1 MEMNKNKR
9 FVGKMMKVNRLH
21 RSVIENCSKEDQ
33 LHRTQHQILHF
44 LMNCKEPPSQKEIAV
59 AFEVTP
65 AAIAMSLKKLEA
77 KGLIE
82 RVVAME
88 DNRVNLISISEAGKA
103 VMERNR
109 ALFESTDAAMLEGV
123 SDAEIETVSAILD
136 KFIENLIR
144 IGAED
149 EIPAFCKAAGNG
161 KDSK

>member
-1 MEMNKNKR
+1 M
-9 FVGKMMKVNRLH
+9 
-21 RSVIENCSKEDQ
+21 S
-33 LHRTQHQILHF
+33 
-44 LMNCKEPPSQKEIAV
+44 CKEPPSQKELAA

-88 DNRVNLISISEAGKA
+88 DNRVNLISISEEGKA

-123 SDAEIETVSAILD
+123 NDEEIAMVSAILD
-136 KFIENLIR
+136 KFIDNLIR

-149 EIPAFCKAAGNG
+149 EIPAFCKAEKLRKGQ
-161 KDSK
+161 